1 MAIAR
6 AARNRGADV
15 IMVLGP
21 VNDSP
26 DMEGIK
32 IINVVSAAEMAV
44 KTGQYFKDADITV
57 LAAAVADFKPHRAP
71 GKKIKKNKGGMTIKL
86 EPTIDIAARL
96 GSLKRQNQLLVGFA
110 LETDN
115 ELDNALEK
123 MNRKNLDLI
132 VLNSLNDEGAGF
144 RTDTNKVTL
153 IDKNNNTAAFE
164 LKSKSDVA
172 DDILDKIE
180 EML

>member
-6 AARNRGADV
+6 AARDRGGDV

-32 IINVVSAAEMAV
+32 IINVVSAAEMAD
-44 KTGQYFKDADITV
+44 KTQQYFKNADVIV
-57 LAAAVADFKPHRAP
+57 LAAAVADYKPGSAP
-71 GKKIKKNKGGMTIKL
+71 GTKIKKNKEGLTVKL
-86 EPTIDIAARL
+86 EPTVDIAARL
-96 GSLKRQNQLLVGFA
+96 GSLKRQNQLVVGFA

-115 ELDNALEK
+115 ELDNALKK
-123 MNRKNLDLI
+123 MNSKKLDLI
-132 VLNSLNDEGAGF
+132 VLNSLRDEGAGF